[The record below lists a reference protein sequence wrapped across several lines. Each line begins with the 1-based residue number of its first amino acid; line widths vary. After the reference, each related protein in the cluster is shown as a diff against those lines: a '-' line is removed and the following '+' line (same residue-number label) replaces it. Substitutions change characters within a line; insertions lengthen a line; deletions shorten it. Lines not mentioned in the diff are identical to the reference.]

1 MANLNKRIVKEA
13 LSLPSDMRSALVD
26 KLLESLNVPTQKEVD
41 RLWAAEA
48 EKRIK
53 EITSGKATAI
63 PGNRVFKGI
72 RTKIMPQI
80 NPHITGRKP

>member
-53 EITSGKATAI
+53 EIASGKATAI
-63 PGNRVFKGI
+63 PGNQVFKGI

-80 NPHITGRKP
+80 NPLITGRPS